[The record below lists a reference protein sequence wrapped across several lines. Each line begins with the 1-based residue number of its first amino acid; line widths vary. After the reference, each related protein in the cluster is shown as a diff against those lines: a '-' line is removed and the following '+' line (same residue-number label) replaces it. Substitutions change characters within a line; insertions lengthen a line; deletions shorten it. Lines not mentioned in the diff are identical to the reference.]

1 MFSAM
6 LLTTVLLLAASANP
20 VTLPPGKGK
29 AIVRRTCI
37 SCHALKVVT
46 AKRASKEQW
55 SVLVDQMISRGADLN
70 DDEVE
75 IIVDYLAR
83 NFGTTK
89 APASTKNNH
98 SQTGPVTGNNAT
110 AAQSRAE

>member
-1 MFSAM
+1 M
-6 LLTTVLLLAASANP
+6 LLTTILLLAASVNTT
-20 VTLPPGKGK
+20 TLPPGKGK
-29 AIVRRTCI
+29 AIVQRSCI

-46 AKRASKEQW
+46 VKRASKEQW

-89 APASTKNNH
+89 APASKKNNH
-98 SQTGPVTGNNAT
+98 SQTGPVTVSNAT

>member
-6 LLTTVLLLAASANP
+6 LLTTVFLLAASANAAA
-20 VTLPPGKGK
+20 LPPGKGK
-29 AIVRRTCI
+29 AIVQRTWI
-37 SCHALKVVT
+37 SLHALKVVT

-55 SVLVDQMISRGADLN
+55 SAIVDQMISRGADLN

-98 SQTGPVTGNNAT
+98 SPTGPVTGNNAT